1 MAAMNTPAPAGKPAP
16 PGRPKDMAKRASILT
31 AASKLFVQHGYGG
44 VSMDQIAAEAGVS
57 KLTVYSHYGDKDS
70 LFAAAVQAHCER
82 GMPTE
87 LFVPAPNVPLRVRLS
102 EIAHAFL
109 AMVMTP
115 EAIAGYR
122 VLCSPHVASSNLP
135 KMIWDAG
142 PKRINDAF
150 TALLMRRIEAGELEI
165 NEPAR
170 AAGHFFT
177 LLKGELHA
185 QAVLGNY
192 CGAGNTQDGNLDAHI
207 ESVVDLFLRAYAKA

>member
-1 MAAMNTPAPAGKPAP
+1 MNTPALAGKSAP

-31 AASKLFVQHGYGG
+31 AASRLFVQHGYGG

-70 LFAAAVQAHCER
+70 LFAAAVRAHCEH

-87 LFVPAPNVPLRVRLS
+87 LFVPAPNVPLRQRLS
-102 EIAHAFL
+102 EIGHAFL

-115 EAIAGYR
+115 EAIAGHR

-150 TALLMRRIEAGELEI
+150 TALLVRRIEAGELNI
-165 NEPAR
+165 DDPSR
-170 AAGHFFT
+170 ASGHFFT

-185 QAVLGNY
+185 QAVLGNC
-192 CGAGNTQDGNLDAHI
+192 CGANSSQDGSVDAHI

>member
-1 MAAMNTPAPAGKPAP
+1 MNTPALAGKSAP

-31 AASKLFVQHGYGG
+31 AASRLFVQHGYGG

-70 LFAAAVQAHCER
+70 LFAEAVRAHCEH

-87 LFVPAPNVPLRVRLS
+87 LFEPAPDVPLRERLS
-102 EIAHAFL
+102 DIAHAFL

-115 EAIAGYR
+115 EAITGHR

-150 TALLMRRIEAGELEI
+150 TALLVRRIEAGELNI
-165 NEPAR
+165 DDPSR

-185 QAVLGNY
+185 QAVLGNC
-192 CGAGNTQDGNLDAHI
+192 CGANSSQDGSVDAHI